1 MSLLDRPA
9 ASSPPGALSPEL
21 REDLCRQWYEE
32 HGRAIYSYLR
42 FQLGSADEAD
52 DLTADVFLR
61 AVRAADR
68 FDPARGTAQ
77 SWLFR
82 IARNAL
88 RDHGRRERRRR
99 TVSLTGLRDLRT
111 DAPSPEERVLWA
123 EEVGRLLA
131 ALAELPDGDRELVSL
146 RYGSGLSTTEV
157 AEVLGVREAAVRTRL
172 WRALGRL
179 RKVLVP

>member
-1 MSLLDRPA
+1 MSMLDPQQGRP
-9 ASSPPGALSPEL
+9 SALPADARQE
-21 REDLCRQWYEE
+21 LCRLWYEE

-61 AVRAADR
+61 AVRSAER
-68 FDPARGTAQ
+68 FDPLRGTAR

-82 IARNAL
+82 IAQNLL

-99 TVSLTGLRDLRT
+99 LVPAGAFRDLHT
-111 DAPSPEERVLWA
+111 DAPSPEELVLWR
-123 EEVGRLLA
+123 EEVGHLLE
-131 ALAELPDGDRELVSL
+131 ALAELSEGDRALVSL
-146 RYGSGLSTTEV
+146 RYGSGLSTAEV
-157 AEVLGVREAAVRTRL
+157 AEVLGVREPAVRTRL

-179 RKVLVP
+179 RKALRP